1 MAVNSGGNRGG
12 SLLDLSTR
20 EIVIAGVIGGVAL
33 FLGATRLGFI
43 PVPIPFI
50 GNATIMHIP
59 AIVGGALEGPVVG
72 ALAGLIFGIFSFLYA
87 DVPIFKDPIIAI
99 LPRVLIGVVAWA
111 VFVGLRRWSVDLASV
126 AAGLLGSL
134 TNSAGVLGLGLV
146 LPLGDKLPDAR
157 PGRGQHPAGHR
168 RGRTRGGRHGRP
180 GKGRDAHPQRT
191 GDGARDRVRRRAPL
205 LVRGARRD
213 DRARERLVHLQDGRG
228 RRGARAQGSEP
239 EDRARAARRHHRPQ
253 RLGQEHARQAAHGR
267 SVSDGGD
274 NPYRRRARGQ
284 GAPVGRSAQ
293 GLRRLPGPRR
303 PARDEP
309 RGRRRGLRPRESG
322 ATAR

>member
-1 MAVNSGGNRGG
+1 MAINSGGNRGG

-134 TNSAGVLGLGLV
+134 TNSAGVLLLGLV
-146 LPLGDKLPDAR
+146 LPLGEQSYLT
-157 PGRGQHPAGHR
+157 PALV
-168 RGRTRGGRHGRP
+168 
-180 GKGRDAHPQRT
+180 AASIPQVIAEAILAAVVT
-191 GDGARDRVRRRAPL
+191 VI
-205 LVRGARRD
+205 LVRGVMLIRSGQTTATESDSDEERR
-213 DRARERLVHLQDGRG
+213 
-228 RRGARAQGSEP
+228 
-239 EDRARAARRHHRPQ
+239 
-253 RLGQEHARQAAHGR
+253 
-267 SVSDGGD
+267 
-274 NPYRRRARGQ
+274 Y
-284 GAPVGRSAQ
+284 
-293 GLRRLPGPRR
+293 
-303 PARDEP
+303 
-309 RGRRRGLRPRESG
+309 
-322 ATAR
+322 